1 MKTRTQMTLNPI
13 FLNQMDDLLETA
25 GLTRSGYVEN
35 CMIEDI
41 LTVKKLISDPKILEN
56 FSNDKRAIILDYFRS
71 EKETEGVKNE

>member
-56 FSNDKRAIILDYFRS
+56 FDNDTKLIISNYFRGS
-71 EKETEGVKNE
+71 IEGGDQ